1 MEPFFEWNRL
11 QRPSLLIFSSDDSI
25 PQILLSQRVS
35 LSLFRFIQVYW
46 SLHFFIGL
54 LSFFHPPDY
63 SISKSSCCRLPAFTG
78 KHCQLFKIQH
88 FSAFDDAYDR
98 FLRSIAF
105 PLWSMAVTD
114 SRLCAFR
121 YSNPL
126 STMQSHF
133 FCSCM
138 IW

>member
-1 MEPFFEWNRL
+1 MRK
-11 QRPSLLIFSSDDSI
+11 LIEFKNIVKNFDG
-25 PQILLSQRVS
+25 
-35 LSLFRFIQVYW
+35 QVVLKGINLNIYENE
-46 SLHFFIGL
+46 FVT
-54 LSFFHPPDY
+54 
-63 SISKSSCCRLPAFTG
+63 CRLPAFTG